1 MASREGRRLVVIDI
15 AVPRDVE
22 ASVKAVPGVTLDDID
37 DLEQAAEAN
46 LNGRR
51 CEAERAELMILDE
64 LAHFREWQRAIATAP
79 DVRALWARAEAIR
92 QRELAE
98 LDRQSGG
105 LPTEARRQLDAVT
118 RSLVKKLLHE
128 PTQRLR
134 ALDDRDEGLRHLESL
149 RYLFGLDEAE
159 AGLARAESPPKA
171 PASGALSAAGQS
183 RGAALW

>member
-1 MASREGRRLVVIDI
+1 
-15 AVPRDVE
+15 
-22 ASVKAVPGVTLDDID
+22 VTLYDID

-51 CEAERAELMILDE
+51 CEAERAELIVLDE
-64 LAHFREWQRAIATAP
+64 LSHFRQWQRATATAP

-98 LDRQSGG
+98 LDRESGG
-105 LPTEARRQLDAVT
+105 LSAEARRQLDAVT

-134 ALDDRDEGLRHLESL
+134 ALDDRDDGLRHLESL
-149 RYLFGLDEAE
+149 RYLFGLAEAE
-159 AGLARAESPPKA
+159 VGLSEAESIRTA
-171 PASGALSAAGQS
+171 AVAAGS
-183 RGAALW
+183 ELNGAHAGR